1 MSDSDINSAIFA
13 AIAGDWEKAVQIN
26 TQLLKSSPNDT
37 DCLNRLGKAL
47 LELGEKE
54 KAISVFRKVLK
65 ISKYDTIAQ
74 KNIDRANASKPSTK
88 KKDQQSK
95 TLVTNFLEEP
105 GKTRLVTLV
114 NVNSASTL
122 LKLSFGDAIKL
133 SPKRHTV
140 VVSDQNDTY
149 IGAIPDDLGHRLSVL
164 IVGGNLYDGLIKSI
178 SKNSVIVFLREV
190 SRAKKFRTTPSFP
203 VGSSDYLSFVREDI
217 RDQDKP
223 VVTPTEGD
231 DDDTEDD
238 HPVSHVHQD
247 EEPEEG

>member
-1 MSDSDINSAIFA
+1 MSDPDINSAVFA
-13 AIAGDWEKAVQIN
+13 AIACDWEKAVKIN
-26 TQLLKSSPNDT
+26 TQLLKTSPNDI

-54 KAISVFRKVLK
+54 KAVAIFRKVLK
-65 ISKYDTIAQ
+65 ISKYDSIAQ
-74 KNIDRANASKPSTK
+74 KNIDRANASKTGPK
-88 KKDQQSK
+88 KKNQSK

-105 GKTRLVTLV
+105 GKTRLVSLV
-114 NVNSASTL
+114 NVGSASTL
-122 LKLSFGDAIKL
+122 LKLGFGDALKL
-133 SPKRHTV
+133 FPKKHTV

-164 IVGGNLYDGLIKSI
+164 IVGGNVYDGLIKSI

-203 VGSSDYLSFVREDI
+203 VGSSDYLSFVREDT
-217 RDQDKP
+217 REQDKP
-223 VVTPTEGD
+223 IVTPTEEE